1 MPCGASPAVTV
12 SVTLQ
17 LSPIR
22 RRFLEFLVAVAAV
35 HVVAITIYYAADLQH
50 ATPTGQRWFA
60 WLWMGATVFVVV
72 AGLQRIKRAR
82 RGRRLGAPGNVKNGS
97 VSS

>member
-1 MPCGASPAVTV
+1 M
-12 SVTLQ
+12 TLQ

-35 HVVAITIYYAADLQH
+35 HVVAIIIYYASDLQH
-50 ATPTGQRWFA
+50 AAPIRQHLFA
-60 WLWMGATVFVVV
+60 WVWMGATVLVVFV
-72 AGLQRIKRAR
+72 GLQRIKRAR
-82 RGRRLGAPGNVKNGS
+82 RGRRFVEPRTGGGDEN